1 VHSTPWVI
9 QVAQRPP
16 GISKPLP
23 DAGMSAAVPPCHCH
37 GLQRAGWVLQ
47 LRKRVEQRIVKKTHI
62 SSSYTSRRLWFS
74 QVLRRA
80 WAHLI
85 ESV

>member
-23 DAGMSAAVPPCHCH
+23 DAGMSAAIPPCHCH

-47 LRKRVEQRIVKKTHI
+47 PWKRVEQRIVKKLTFPPPTRVAG
-62 SSSYTSRRLWFS
+62 SGSLKF
-74 QVLRRA
+74 
-80 WAHLI
+80 
-85 ESV
+85 